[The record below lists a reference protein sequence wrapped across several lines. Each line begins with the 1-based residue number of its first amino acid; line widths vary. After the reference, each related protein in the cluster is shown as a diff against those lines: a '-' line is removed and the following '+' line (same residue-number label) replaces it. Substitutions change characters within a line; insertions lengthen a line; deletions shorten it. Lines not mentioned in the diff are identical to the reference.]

1 MEPKSVS
8 KIYTLNKATY
18 INLRWIAILGQ
29 FLTVNVAKYVF
40 NFEFDIL
47 IVNVVIVLGVIS
59 NIILIYFYE
68 KNTLSNRASF
78 LFLLI
83 DILQLSLILYF
94 SGGVLNPF
102 SIFLIIPSVFSSSN
116 LSFKTSLSLILI
128 TIFSIILLTLHS
140 KFIGD
145 SFTLGG
151 DTRSDGSKSRSVSTT
166 PQDAGQHSLAA
177 SWFPLDEAPSGAQR
191 SDQP

>member
-8 KIYTLNKATY
+8 KIYTLNKTTY

-29 FLTVNVAKYVF
+29 FLTVNLVKYVF

-47 IVNVVIVLGVIS
+47 IVNVVIALGVIS
-59 NIILIYFYE
+59 NLILIYFYE
-68 KNTLSNRASF
+68 KNILSNRASF
-78 LFLLI
+78 SFLLI

-94 SGGVLNPF
+94 SGGIINPF

-128 TIFSIILLTLHS
+128 TIFSIILLTLFH
-140 KFIGD
+140 KHLIY
-145 SFTLGG
+145 
-151 DTRSDGSKSRSVSTT
+151 
-166 PQDAGQHSLAA
+166 
-177 SWFPLDEAPSGAQR
+177 PSGKR
-191 SDQP
+191 LIINDF